1 MMKEVDFKEIANGQ
15 IASRLKQVVVLI
27 VIILIGI
34 LISSSLQAQTPKHK
48 VYKAKAM
55 CNILHKKRTK
65 SDSKRVFVSAKKP
78 KYKPMAEMEAPAA
91 ARVGNQNERQNKAS
105 NR

>member
-1 MMKEVDFKEIANGQ
+1 MKEMDFREIANGQ

-27 VIILIGI
+27 VLILIGI
-34 LISSSLQAQTPKHK
+34 LISSSLQAQTPKHR
-48 VYKAKAM
+48 VYKSKAE

-65 SDSKRVFVSAKKP
+65 KDNQRVIVTAKKT
-78 KYKPMAEMEAPAA
+78 KYRPMAEMEAPALSRA
-91 ARVGNQNERQNKAS
+91 GNRNERENKGI